1 MRVRVTDRSEGH
13 GGDMTEP
20 VPTTNSHGALLTA
33 LEDLRAGAEATAL
46 ELETP
51 HVAKGRAV
59 RHELV
64 AQLDD
69 YVLPR
74 LRSLDAP
81 LLVVVGGSTGAGK
94 STLVNSILGR
104 RVTTSGV
111 LRPTTRAPVLVHHPD
126 DAPWF
131 TGQRILPD
139 MTRSLVPM
147 DSRVLKD
154 IGQPPHT
161 TGLAADPSALQLVAE
176 DAVPRGIAIV
186 DAPDIDSVVTA
197 NRDLAAQLLAA
208 ADLWIFV
215 TSAARY
221 ADAVPWDTLRT
232 AAERGTVLA
241 VVLDRVPPDAIA
253 EVREDLA
260 HMLAAQH
267 LGDAPLF
274 AVAEATLEDGM
285 IPAAHVANVRD
296 WLRGL
301 AADAASRAAVARMT
315 LDGALDSL
323 HRRVGALAAAADEQA
338 GAAVTLRATVRQAY
352 AGAEHAVEEGM
363 TDGSLLRGEVLAR
376 WQEFVG
382 TGELLR
388 ALEVRVGRLRD
399 RAMAA
404 LRGQSRPPEHDL
416 AEAMGSGIESLVR
429 AAADKAAEQTV
440 HAWDAH
446 PAGRPLLAAAGGDQL
461 SRSSAELPE
470 RGQRAVRD
478 WQGAVLDLV
487 RSEGQEKRTTARFLA
502 YGINGL
508 ALALMVAVFASTAGL
523 TGTEVAVAGG
533 TSALGQK
540 VLEAVLGD
548 QAVRRLTE
556 RARADL
562 RERVDA
568 LLALEEA
575 RFLDV
580 LAGVHVDPGS
590 GDTLRAAVR
599 AVGAAR

>member
-1 MRVRVTDRSEGH
+1 MRVRVTGRSEGH
-13 GGDMTEP
+13 GGDMTAP
-20 VPTTNSHGALLTA
+20 APTTNSHGALLTA
-33 LEDLRAGAEATAL
+33 LEDLRAAADATAL
-46 ELETP
+46 ELQTP
-51 HVAKGRAV
+51 HVTKGRAV

-104 RVTTSGV
+104 RVTTAGV

-131 TGQRILPD
+131 TGQRILPG

-147 DSRVLKD
+147 E
-154 IGQPPHT
+154 IGQPPRT
-161 TGLAADPSALQLVAE
+161 TGLAADPGALQLVAE

-274 AVAEATLEDGM
+274 AVAEATLVDDM
-285 IPAAHVANVRD
+285 IPTALVANVRD

-315 LDGALDSL
+315 LDGALDSM
-323 HRRVGALAAAADEQA
+323 HRRVGDLATAADEQS
-338 GAAVTLRATVRQAY
+338 GAAARLRAAVREAY
-352 AGAEHAVEEGM
+352 AGAEHAVEEGI

-404 LRGQSRPPEHDL
+404 LRGQSRPPERDL
-416 AEAMGSGIESLVR
+416 AEAMESGIEALVR

-440 HAWDAH
+440 HTWDAH
-446 PAGRPLLAAAGGDQL
+446 PAGRPLLVAAGSDEL
-461 SRSSAELPE
+461 SRASAELPE
-470 RGQRAVRD
+470 RSQRAVRD

-487 RSEGQEKRTTARFLA
+487 RGEGQEKRSTARFLA

-568 LLALEEA
+568 LLALEED
-575 RFLDV
+575 RFLEV
-580 LAGVHVDPGS
+580 LAGVDVDPGS
-590 GDTLRAAVR
+590 GDALRAAVR

>member
-1 MRVRVTDRSEGH
+1 
-13 GGDMTEP
+13 MTQTAP
-20 VPTTNSHGALLTA
+20 GANGHGALLAA
-33 LEDLRAGAEATAL
+33 LEDLRARADQTAL
-46 ELETP
+46 ELHTP
-51 HVAKGRAV
+51 HAAKGRAV

-94 STLVNSILGR
+94 STLVNSILGH
-104 RVTTSGV
+104 RVTTAGV

-131 TGQRILPD
+131 TGQRILPG
-139 MTRSLVPM
+139 MTRSLVPV
-147 DSRVLKD
+147 DV
-154 IGQPPHT
+154 GQPPRT
-161 TGLAADPSALQLVAE
+161 TGLAADPGALQLVAE
-176 DAVPRGIAIV
+176 DAVPRGVAIV

-253 EVREDLA
+253 EVRDDLA
-260 HMLAAQH
+260 HMLAAHH

-274 AVAEATLEDGM
+274 AVAEATLTDGM
-285 IPAAHVANVRD
+285 IPAQHIANVRD

-315 LDGALDSL
+315 LDGALDSM
-323 HRRVGALAAAADEQA
+323 HRRVGDLASAADEQS
-338 GAAVTLRATVRQAY
+338 GAAVTLRAAVRQAY

-416 AEAMGSGIESLVR
+416 AEAMESGIEALVR

-440 HAWDAH
+440 HAWDSH
-446 PAGRPLLAAAGGDQL
+446 PAGRPLLAAAGAEEL
-461 SRSSAELPE
+461 SRSSTQLPE
-470 RGQRAVRD
+470 QSQRAVRD
-478 WQGAVLDLV
+478 WQGAVLELV

-568 LLALEEA
+568 LLAFEED

-580 LAGVHVDPGS
+580 LAGVNVDPGS
-590 GDTLRAAVR
+590 GDALRAAVR

>member
-1 MRVRVTDRSEGH
+1 
-13 GGDMTEP
+13 
-20 VPTTNSHGALLTA
+20 
-33 LEDLRAGAEATAL
+33 
-46 ELETP
+46 
-51 HVAKGRAV
+51 
-59 RHELV
+59 
-64 AQLDD
+64 
-69 YVLPR
+69 
-74 LRSLDAP
+74 
-81 LLVVVGGSTGAGK
+81 
-94 STLVNSILGR
+94 VNSLLGR
-104 RVTTSGV
+104 HVTTPGV

-126 DAPWF
+126 DAAWF
-131 TGQRILPD
+131 TGQRILPG
-139 MTRSLVPM
+139 MARSLVAV
-147 DSRVLKD
+147 DL
-154 IGQPPHT
+154 GQARPT
-161 TGLAADPSALQLVAE
+161 TGLAADPGALQLVAE

-186 DAPDIDSVVTA
+186 DAPDIDSVVTT

-241 VVLDRVPPDAIA
+241 VVLDRVPPTAIA

-260 HMLAAQH
+260 HMLAGHQ

-274 AVAEATLEDGM
+274 AVAEASLVDGM
-285 IPAAHVANVRD
+285 IPTEHVANVRD

-301 AADAASRAAVARMT
+301 AVDASSRAAVARMT
-315 LDGALDSL
+315 LDGVLDSL
-323 HRRVGALAAAADEQA
+323 HRRVEELAAAADEQA
-338 GAAVTLRATVRQAY
+338 AAVVTLRSEVREAY
-352 AGAEHAVEEGM
+352 ARAEHAIEEGM
-363 TDGSLLRGEVLAR
+363 TDGSVLRGEVLAR

-404 LRGQSRPPEHDL
+404 LRGQTRPPEHDL
-416 AEAMGSGIESLVR
+416 AEAMESGIEALVR
-429 AAADKAAEQTV
+429 AAADAAAERAV
-440 HAWDAH
+440 HAWERH
-446 PAGRPLLAAAGGDQL
+446 PAGQPLLAAAGGDRL
-461 SRSSAELPE
+461 SRSSADLPE
-470 RGQRAVRD
+470 RSQRAVRD
-478 WQGAVLDLV
+478 WQGAVLELV

-568 LLALEEA
+568 LLAIEED

-590 GDTLRAAVR
+590 GAALRAAVR
-599 AVGAAR
+599 AVGSAR